1 MTGGLGC
8 GGGGGGMWGGLGRG
22 GGGGGMC
29 VGVWSGWEVEEEE
42 EKKEY
47 IGMSRSLEAYKY
59 FIAGWVSELLIADI
73 KQGNGSTSCIITA
86 KVRHSQSLNEEAL
99 RPWFAMEK
107 EGPIIAAHCSCV
119 AGLGEACSHV
129 AATMFAV
136 ESGANWTKK
145 ESCTSQP
152 CGWVLPSCSSFKS
165 APLAKI
171 DFTSPATK
179 YKNFDKQELH
189 PSSCATPRTK
199 KQLVSMEARQK
210 FLETLKNS
218 GIKSASLSLIP
229 GCNENFIPEGSFLPK
244 PLSTLF
250 SKDHTSL
257 TRTDILQVAWQVY
270 NTTCISQQQVDL
282 IEKSS
287 RKQTKSRIWWQQR
300 AGRVTASML
309 KKVLHTSPT
318 NPAPS
323 LIRAVCYPQDVMF
336 KTPATRWGCEHE
348 KDAVKAYIQDQKHHT
363 QLTIAEGSFTVDLQ
377 NPFFGASTDVRV
389 QCSCCN
395 HRVILEKEAWCYCRK
410 GEEGDMVLCSNK
422 EFKVRLFH
430 HKCTRLTKVPKRKW
444 LCKIC
449 SAKKRSLI

>member
-1 MTGGLGC
+1 
-8 GGGGGGMWGGLGRG
+8 
-22 GGGGGMC
+22 
-29 VGVWSGWEVEEEE
+29 
-42 EKKEY
+42 
-47 IGMSRSLEAYKY
+47 
-59 FIAGWVSELLIADI
+59 
-73 KQGNGSTSCIITA
+73 
-86 KVRHSQSLNEEAL
+86 
-99 RPWFAMEK
+99 
-107 EGPIIAAHCSCV
+107 
-119 AGLGEACSHV
+119 
-129 AATMFAV
+129 
-136 ESGANWTKK
+136 
-145 ESCTSQP
+145 
-152 CGWVLPSCSSFKS
+152 
-165 APLAKI
+165 
-171 DFTSPATK
+171 
-179 YKNFDKQELH
+179 
-189 PSSCATPRTK
+189 
-199 KQLVSMEARQK
+199 MEARQK

-229 GCNENFIPEGSFLPK
+229 GCNEDFIPEGSFLPK

-363 QLTIAEGSFTVDLQ
+363 QLTIAEGGFTVDLQ
-377 NPFFGASTDVRV
+377 NPFFGASTDGRV

-422 EFKVRLFH
+422 ECKVRLFH
-430 HKCTRLTKVPKRKW
+430 LRCTRLTKVPKRKW